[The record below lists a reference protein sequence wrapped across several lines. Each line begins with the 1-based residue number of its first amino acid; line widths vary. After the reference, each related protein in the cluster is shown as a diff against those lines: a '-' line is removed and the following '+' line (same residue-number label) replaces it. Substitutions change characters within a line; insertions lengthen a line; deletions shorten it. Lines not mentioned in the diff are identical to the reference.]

1 MSLRIGAPSFAG
13 TLPLQ
18 VGRKRYAIPPG
29 SRVAHAQGK
38 RLAYVVTPDRALHAF
53 TASGEVYGIPEPLA
67 ELIRAQYF
75 TPPSESSS

>member
-1 MSLRIGAPSFAG
+1 MGLRVGAPSFAG

-18 VGRKRYAIPPG
+18 VGRKRFAIPPG

-38 RLAYVVTPDRALHAF
+38 RLAYVVTPDKALHAF

-67 ELIRAQYF
+67 ELIRARYF
-75 TPPSESSS
+75 APAPESSS